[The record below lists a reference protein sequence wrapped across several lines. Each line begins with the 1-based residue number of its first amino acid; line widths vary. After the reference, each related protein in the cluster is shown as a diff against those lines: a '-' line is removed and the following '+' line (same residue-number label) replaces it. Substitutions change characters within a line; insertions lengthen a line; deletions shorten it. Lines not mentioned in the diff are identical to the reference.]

1 MMRRTLALALA
12 LIAYALPAQ
21 ADTTFEYLFS
31 GGYGLSVSQDGTV
44 IAGNTKPGY
53 FPFRWTRS
61 GGFQSL
67 GLPATPSNGQ
77 AWVSYDGTRV
87 AGCIE
92 SADTTHATC
101 GLWSV
106 TSGWKY
112 LQMPPDAQVTD
123 NDGGS
128 PYGLSGD
135 GNTVVG
141 LYWSATTNKG
151 HGFKWTEATG
161 GVDLGSSGR
170 SSRANGVNYDGSVI
184 VGWDEDL
191 QFGYRRPCVW
201 LNGVLQVLATDGPGG
216 EVVTSN
222 SSGDVLGGF
231 VSDSLGNYR
240 WPTLWHRSGGS
251 WTRQTLPLVPGTE
264 TGGINDIKSITA
276 DGKMAVGYCSFA
288 GDPFFTTGFVW
299 TDSTGCED
307 VVQFLGERGVL
318 PDPSFQ
324 IQTLT
329 SVTPDGTMLIGF
341 GYDTVAPNQTRTF
354 MIHLDRAAVGVPR
367 NGSPTTRLLSAAP
380 NPVRA
385 TTTLSFSLPQASA
398 ANRLTIHD
406 SAGRLVRTLAS
417 GALAAG
423 PHSLAWDAR
432 DESGARVPAGV
443 YFTQLVA
450 GSHREMSKLVVV
462 K

>member
-1 MMRRTLALALA
+1 MIRRTFTLAFALVALAL
-12 LIAYALPAQ
+12 PAH
-21 ADTTFEYLFS
+21 AATTFEYLFT

-44 IAGNTKPGY
+44 IAGFTRSDSS
-53 FPFRWTRS
+53 PFRWARS

-67 GLPATPSNGQ
+67 GLAASPSNGQ
-77 AWVSYDGTRV
+77 PWVSYDGARV

-106 TSGWKY
+106 TSGWQY
-112 LQMPPDAQVTD
+112 LRMPPNAIVIDK
-123 NDGGS
+123 DGGS

-141 LYWSATTNKG
+141 LYWPSGPG
-151 HGFKWTEATG
+151 HAFEWTEATG
-161 GVDLGSSGR
+161 GVDLGSSGKG
-170 SSRANGVNYDGSVI
+170 SRANGVSYDGSVV
-184 VGWDEDL
+184 VGFDEDPV
-191 QFGYRRPCVW
+191 QGFRRPSVW
-201 LNGVLQVLATDGPGG
+201 VNRVLLDLPSNPPGG
-216 EVVTSN
+216 EATTCN

-231 VSDSLGNYR
+231 ASDSLGNYR
-240 WPTLWHRSGGS
+240 WPTLWHRSSGS
-251 WTRQTLPLVPGTE
+251 WTRQTLPLVPGTQ
-264 TGGINDIKSITA
+264 TGGINDVKSITA

-288 GDPFFTTGFVW
+288 GDPFYTTGFVW

-307 VVQFLGERGVL
+307 VVQFLGERGIL

-329 SVTPDGTMLIGF
+329 SVTPDGTMIV
-341 GYDTVAPNQTRTF
+341 GYGHDTVAPNQTRTF

-367 NGSPTTRLLSAAP
+367 NPAPVTRLLSAAP
-380 NPVRA
+380 NPVRE
-385 TTTLSFSLPQASA
+385 TTALSFSLPQGVSSSA
-398 ANRLTIHD
+398 LTIHD
-406 SAGRLVRTLAS
+406 SAGRLVKTLAS
-417 GALAAG
+417 GAMAAG

>member
-1 MMRRTLALALA
+1 MIRRTLALALA
-12 LIAYALPAQ
+12 FVAYALPAH
-21 ADTTFEYLFS
+21 ADTTFEYICT
-31 GGYGLSVSQDGTV
+31 GGFPMYISQDGTA
-44 IAGNTKPGY
+44 ISGNTVGTY
-53 FPFRWTRS
+53 GPFRWTRA

-67 GLPATPSNGQ
+67 GMTASPSNGK
-77 AWVSYDGTRV
+77 AGISYDGTRV

-92 SADTTHATC
+92 SADTTHATV
-101 GLWSV
+101 GMWSPP
-106 TSGWKY
+106 SGWQY
-112 LQMPPDAQVTD
+112 LQMPPDAKVVD
-123 NDGGS
+123 MDGGS
-128 PYGLSGD
+128 PYAISGD
-135 GNTVVG
+135 GNTIVG
-141 LYWSATTNKG
+141 LYWSAATNHG

-184 VGWDEDL
+184 VGWDEHPL
-191 QFGYRRPCVW
+191 YGYRRPCLW

-216 EVVTSN
+216 EVTTSN

-231 VSDSLGNYR
+231 ASDSLGNYR

-264 TGGINDIKSITA
+264 TGGINNVESITA

-288 GDPFFTTGFVW
+288 GDPFYTTGFVW

-307 VVQFLGERGVL
+307 VVQFLGERGIL

-324 IQTLT
+324 IQDVNC
-329 SVTPDGTMLIGF
+329 VTPDGTMIVGF
-341 GYDTVAPNQTRTF
+341 GHDTVAPGLTRAF

-367 NGSPTTRLLSAAP
+367 NAAPVTRLLSAAP
-380 NPVRA
+380 NPVSNA
-385 TTTLSFSLPQASA
+385 STLSFSLGEATTGS
-398 ANRLTIHD
+398 LTIHD
-406 SAGRLVRTLAS
+406 SAGRLVRTLVS

-423 PHSLAWDAR
+423 PHSLSWNAR
-432 DESGARVPAGV
+432 DESGVRVPAGV

-450 GSHREMSKLVVV
+450 GSHREMGKLVVV